1 GSATAGV
8 GWRAHPRPGG
18 GDVSGI
24 RGEVSTKVSC
34 IDVGQPGG
42 ARAATSRCGQ
52 RCHDAGQ
59 AKGPRAAPG
68 PISES
73 LREVRY
79 PAWRD
84 FAGSFWALII
94 GTHLPGWRNWQTQW
108 TQNPLGCKARVGST
122 PTPGTMRHAL
132 RLGAWRRQRSPSR
145 GKAVRVVHALNPS
158 GARWSG
164 LARLA
169 SANPT
174 G

>member
-1 GSATAGV
+1 GGDKNCSSGRVRVRGSATAGV

-94 GTHLPGWRNWQTQW
+94 RNAFAGVAELADAMDSKSIGLQG
-108 TQNPLGCKARVGST
+108 PCGFDSHPRHHAPRASLGCMAAPCSLLMEIVS
-122 PTPGTMRHAL
+122 
-132 RLGAWRRQRSPSR
+132 AWCMP
-145 GKAVRVVHALNPS
+145 
-158 GARWSG
+158 
-164 LARLA
+164 
-169 SANPT
+169 
-174 G
+174 